1 MGKKKVKTESEWMNK
16 VRSLFILSFVT
27 IAARFILAE
36 FVWSN
41 GEDVLKHLILT
52 IMCCIAPF
60 LLILMEKISRKTKIF
75 TASSFAVLM
84 VAPIF
89 LQNRLELFIDIVVG
103 FVIFLVIIY
112 FTKTKSSEISL
123 IWIFDILYSLFV
135 FVFGL
140 FDYCFVESLK
150 YAWKVLPVLSVI
162 LGIFVT
168 VKFYRKHTNFNGC
181 IFYGVITTFFIFVV
195 FFSLY
200 VNLNYVLDFSEPQ
213 EVIVKIEE
221 KQISRSSGSRRNI
234 SFLRYYLIFYIDG
247 EDYKLPVSYK
257 DYQYYQIGDSYNVDM
272 YKGAFGDSFYMSGEH
287 ND

>member
-112 FTKTKSSEISL
+112 FTKTKSS
-123 IWIFDILYSLFV
+123 
-135 FVFGL
+135 
-140 FDYCFVESLK
+140 
-150 YAWKVLPVLSVI
+150 
-162 LGIFVT
+162 
-168 VKFYRKHTNFNGC
+168 
-181 IFYGVITTFFIFVV
+181 
-195 FFSLY
+195 
-200 VNLNYVLDFSEPQ
+200 
-213 EVIVKIEE
+213 
-221 KQISRSSGSRRNI
+221 
-234 SFLRYYLIFYIDG
+234 
-247 EDYKLPVSYK
+247 
-257 DYQYYQIGDSYNVDM
+257 
-272 YKGAFGDSFYMSGEH
+272 
-287 ND
+287 